1 MAFFPLKLYKTLH
14 GILKEVA
21 LILGSFLNVQ
31 YVWTVLGKKP
41 PEHKPPGEKPPVY
54 NLNQAIHLT
63 PHTV

>member
-54 NLNQAIHLT
+54 NLN
-63 PHTV
+63 